1 MSSNGHVRV
10 TVLSH
15 AIDTMARSETFV
27 HRQRRLAMNKP
38 ADSRLPAAFVEE
50 DDCNTSA
57 NPSFASVL
65 KTRMDRRGLLRSSLG
80 TAGGAVLG
88 SLGLSACGGGS
99 DDAVA
104 STGTST
110 TTPSATSSAITSLD
124 FAAVGKTL
132 ADTIT
137 VPAGYTASVLYRCGD
152 PLVSTVAAAK
162 NDGTDTDFDKRSG
175 DCHDGIEYF
184 GLNTAGTGPD
194 ASSSE
199 RGLLGMNH
207 EYQNNLF
214 LHANGPTA
222 NPRPAAEVDKE
233 VAVHGLSIVEVRRS
247 GSAISY
253 VQDSAFNRRITAATE
268 MLMSGPAAGDALMKT
283 KYSIDGSRT
292 RGTQN
297 NCGTGTTPWG
307 TLLTCEEN
315 WIGYF
320 TRASTD
326 DTARGGA
333 TARSVVSL
341 KRYGLSAGAASR
353 YGWETGGTAD
363 LYARWNA
370 SQIGTSTDGTDDYRN
385 ITNTFGWN
393 VEIDP
398 YAPASTPRKRTAMG
412 RFAHEAAAYL
422 TPVAGKPLAFYMG
435 DDSRGEYIYKFVS
448 DAAWSTADA
457 VPADRLA
464 TGDKYLNAGKLYV
477 AKFNADGTGQWL
489 LLDISVAA
497 IKGYATYAFAN
508 QADVVVNARLAADA
522 VGATKMDRPEW
533 STVNPATDD
542 IYFTLTNNTN
552 RVLTGTSYPVV
563 DAANPRAYN
572 DTKGTSTAQRGN
584 VNGHIIRVAE
594 DNRDPSAT
602 SFKWDVF
609 LFGAE
614 STAAAAINLSG
625 LTADQDF
632 SSPDG
637 MRFAKSTG
645 LAWIETDDGA
655 YTDVTNCMLLAAV
668 AGSRGDGAKTTVSNS
683 LTSSAG
689 VTSTLAVDTYI
700 GKPPTATTLKRF
712 LVGPAQAEVTGICET
727 PDGKALFINIQH
739 PGEDT
744 TSLAGTFGSHWPDGG
759 TARPRSATVVI
770 TKNDGGRIGS

>member
-1 MSSNGHVRV
+1 
-10 TVLSH
+10 
-15 AIDTMARSETFV
+15 
-27 HRQRRLAMNKP
+27 MNKP
-38 ADSRLPAAFVEE
+38 VDHSPEE
-50 DDCNTSA
+50 NSNTSG
-57 NPSFASVL
+57 NPTFESVLNARLSRRGVLRGSVGTAATAVFGSFA
-65 KTRMDRRGLLRSSLG
+65 
-80 TAGGAVLG
+80 TA
-88 SLGLSACGGGS
+88 ACGGGS
-99 DDAVA
+99 DDPAPVTA
-104 STGTST
+104 ST
-110 TTPSATSSAITSLD
+110 ALTSLD
-124 FAAVGKTL
+124 FAAVAKSL

-152 PLVSTVAAAK
+152 PIAAGITAAK
-162 NDGTDTDFDKRSG
+162 NDGTDTSFDKRAG

-194 ASSSE
+194 ASNSA

-214 LHANGPTA
+214 LFPNGPTP

-233 VAVHGLSIVEVRRS
+233 VAVHGLSIVEVKRT
-247 GSAISY
+247 GNTLGY
-253 VQDSAFNRRITAATE
+253 VQDSAFNRRITAATT
-268 MLMSGPAAGDALMKT
+268 MTLSGTSAGDALMKT
-283 KYSIDGSRT
+283 KYSIDGSTT

-320 TRASTD
+320 TRSATD

-370 SQIGTSTDGTDDYRN
+370 SQSGTSTDGTDDYRN
-385 ITNTFGWN
+385 ITNTFGWV

-398 YAPASTPRKRTAMG
+398 YNPTSTIKKRTTMG

-435 DDSRGEYIYKFVS
+435 DDARGEYIFKFVT
-448 DAAWSTADA
+448 DAAWSAADA
-457 VPADRLA
+457 TPTDRVA
-464 TGDKYLNAGKLYV
+464 TGDKYLDKGQLYV
-477 AKFNADGTGQWL
+477 ARFNADGTGQWL

-497 IKGYATYAFAN
+497 IKGYATYAFTN
-508 QADVVVNARLAADA
+508 QADVMVNARLAADA

-542 IYFTLTNNTN
+542 IYFTLTNNSN
-552 RVLTGTSYPVV
+552 RVLTGSAYPVV
-563 DAANPRAYN
+563 SAANPRAYN
-572 DTKGTSTAQRGN
+572 DTKGAATAQKGN
-584 VNGHIIRVAE
+584 VNGHIIRVSE
-594 DNRDPSAT
+594 NGRDPAAVA
-602 SFKWDVF
+602 FQWDVY

-614 STAAAAINLSG
+614 STAAAAVNLSG

-637 MRFAKSTG
+637 MRFARSTG

-668 AGSRGDGAKTTVSNS
+668 AGTRGDGGKVTVNNT
-683 LTSSAG
+683 LDATS
-689 VTSTLAVDTYI
+689 LAVDTWM
-700 GKPPTATTLKRF
+700 GKKPTATTLKRF
-712 LVGPAQAEVTGICET
+712 LVGPSQCEITGICET

-739 PGEDT
+739 PGEET
-744 TSLAGTFGSHWPDGG
+744 LATVIADPTKYGSHWPDGG

-770 TKNDGGRIGS
+770 TKNDGGRIGT

>member
-1 MSSNGHVRV
+1 MNPTPH
-10 TVLSH
+10 TAPLSE
-15 AIDTMARSETFV
+15 I
-27 HRQRRLAMNKP
+27 
-38 ADSRLPAAFVEE
+38 
-50 DDCNTSA
+50 DCNRSD
-57 NPSFASVL
+57 NPTLASVIEARL
-65 KTRMDRRGLLRSSLG
+65 GRRALLRGGLG
-80 TAGGAVLG
+80 TAASAVLG
-88 SLGLSACGGGS
+88 SLGLGACGGG

-104 STGTST
+104 APV
-110 TTPSATSSAITSLD
+110 TPAPIDRLD
-124 FAAVGKTL
+124 FTPVARSL
-132 ADTIT
+132 ADAIT
-137 VPAGYTASVLYRCGD
+137 VPPGYTATVLYRCGD
-152 PLVSTVAAAK
+152 PIATGIAAAR
-162 NDGTDTDFDKRSG
+162 NDGTDADFDKRAG

-184 GLNTAGTGPD
+184 GLKADGSGPD
-194 ASSSE
+194 ASNSE

-214 LHANGPTA
+214 LHPNGPTA

-233 VAVHGLSIVEVRRS
+233 VAVHGVSIVEVRRA
-247 GSAISY
+247 GGRFTY
-253 VQDSAFNRRITAATE
+253 VQDSAYNRRITAATE
-268 MLMSGPAAGDALMKT
+268 MTLSGPAAGDALMKT
-283 KYSIDGSRT
+283 RYSIDGSRT

-320 TRASTD
+320 TRAATD

-341 KRYGLSAGAASR
+341 KRYGLGAGAASR

-370 SQIGTSTDGTDDYRN
+370 SQSGTSADGTDDYRN
-385 ITNTFGWN
+385 IPNTFGWN

-398 YAPASTPRKRTAMG
+398 YSKAATIRKRTAMG

-435 DDSRGEYIYKFVS
+435 DDARGEYIYKFVS
-448 DAAWSTADA
+448 DAAWAAADA
-457 VPADRLA
+457 TPADRIA
-464 TGDKYLNAGKLYV
+464 TGDKYLDKGKLHV

-489 LLDISVAA
+489 LLDISVTA
-497 IKGYATYAFAN
+497 IKNHATYAFAN
-508 QADVVVNARLAADA
+508 QADVLVNARLAADA

-552 RVLTGTSYPVV
+552 RVLTGTAYPRV

-572 DTKGTSTAQRGN
+572 DADGNKQKGN
-584 VNGHIIRVAE
+584 VNGHIIRVSE
-594 DNRDPSAT
+594 DGRDPAAT
-602 SFKWDVF
+602 TFKWDVF

-614 STAAAAINLSG
+614 ADADPAINLSG

-637 MRFAKSTG
+637 MRFTNSTG

-655 YTDVTNCMLLAAV
+655 YTDTTNCMLLAAV
-668 AGSRGDGAKTTVSNS
+668 AGSRGDGGATTVNN
-683 LTSSAG
+683 
-689 VTSTLAVDTYI
+689 TLAITSGTTTTTTTLAIETRI
-700 GKPPTATTLKRF
+700 GRKPTATTLKRF

-727 PDGKALFINIQH
+727 PDGKAIFINIQH

-744 TSLAGTFGSHWPDGG
+744 SSLADATRFGSHWPDGG

-770 TKNDGGRIGS
+770 TKDDGGRIGT

>member
-1 MSSNGHVRV
+1 
-10 TVLSH
+10 
-15 AIDTMARSETFV
+15 
-27 HRQRRLAMNKP
+27 MNKP
-38 ADSRLPAAFVEE
+38 VDQSLLAFREE
-50 DDCNTSA
+50 DHSNTSD
-57 NPSFASVL
+57 NPTFESVL
-65 KTRMDRRGLLRSSLG
+65 NARLSRRGVLRGSVG
-80 TAGGAVLG
+80 TAATAVMG
-88 SLGLSACGGGS
+88 SLSLSACGGG
-99 DDAVA
+99 DDDTPAA
-104 STGTST
+104 GSTG
-110 TTPSATSSAITSLD
+110 AITSLG
-124 FAAVGKTL
+124 FTAVAKTL

-137 VPAGYTASVLYRCGD
+137 VPAGYTATVLYRTGD
-152 PLVSTVAAAK
+152 PIASGIAAAK
-162 NDGTDTDFDKRSG
+162 NDGTDGDFDKRSG

-184 GLNTAGTGPD
+184 GLNAAGTGPD
-194 ASSSE
+194 ASNSE

-233 VAVHGLSIVEVRRS
+233 VAVHGLSIVEVKRS
-247 GSAISY
+247 GGVISY
-253 VQDSAFNRRITAATE
+253 VQDSSFNRRITAATT
-268 MLMSGPAAGDALMKT
+268 MVLSGAAAGDALMKT
-283 KYSIDGSRT
+283 KYSIDGSTT

-307 TLLTCEEN
+307 TLITCEEN

-320 TRASTD
+320 TRSSTD
-326 DTARGGA
+326 DTTRGGS

-341 KRYGLSAGAASR
+341 KRYGLAAGAASR
-353 YGWETGGTAD
+353 YGWETGGSAD

-385 ITNTFGWN
+385 ITNNFGWN

-398 YAPASTPRKRTAMG
+398 YNRSAAIRKRTSMG

-448 DAAWSTADA
+448 TANWAAADA
-457 VPADRLA
+457 TPADRIA
-464 TGDKYLNAGKLYV
+464 TGDKYLDSGKLYV

-489 LLDISVAA
+489 LLDIGVAA
-497 IKGYATYAFAN
+497 IAGYATYTFAN
-508 QADVVVNARLAADA
+508 QADVLINARLAADA

-552 RVLTGTSYPVV
+552 RVLTGTAYPLV

-572 DTKGTSTAQRGN
+572 DTKGTATAQKGN
-584 VNGHIIRVAE
+584 VNGHIIRISE
-594 DNRDPSAT
+594 TGRDPAAT
-602 SFKWDVF
+602 AFSWDVY

-614 STAAAAINLSG
+614 STAAEAINLSG

-637 MRFAKSTG
+637 MRFANSTG

-668 AGSRGDGAKTTVSNS
+668 AGTRGDGGKVTVNN
-683 LTSSAG
+683 TRDT
-689 VTSTLAVDTYI
+689 VTLAVDTYM
-700 GKPPTATTLKRF
+700 GKKPTATTLKRF

-727 PDGKALFINIQH
+727 PDGKAIFINIQH

-744 TSLAGTFGSHWPDGG
+744 TAATLATPSAYGSHWPDGG